1 MIQRPEIKPRISES
15 QRTVWRLLI
24 HAPAPGAWNM
34 AVDEAIGMA
43 AAEGDVYPTV
53 RFYAWDPP
61 CISVGRHQALAD
73 IDLNRCRER
82 GVDVVRR
89 PTGGRA
95 ILHTDEFTYSI
106 AAPPN
111 EPRVAGAVLDAY
123 HRLSTGLVAGL
134 RRLGIAAEE
143 APGSNRAGPDVSAAC
158 FEVPS
163 AYEITTG
170 GRKLLGSAQH
180 RRVHYVLQHG
190 SLPLRGDVA
199 HIVEF
204 LRLDEGSRHLL
215 QTALRRRAA
224 TVEEL
229 LAHPVSFTQVAVAMQ
244 QGLADALSLDLQLG
258 ELTEEERTTAARL
271 VKEKYGA
278 ASWTASK

>member
-1 MIQRPEIKPRISES
+1 MGQTEIEPNVSLV
-15 QRTVWRLLI
+15 QRTTWRLLI

-43 AAEGDVYPTV
+43 AAEGKVFPTV
-53 RFYAWDPP
+53 RFYAWAPP
-61 CISVGRHQALAD
+61 CVSVGRHQALAE
-73 IDLNRCRER
+73 IDLNHCREQ

-95 ILHTDEFTYSI
+95 ILHTDKFTYSI
-106 AAPPN
+106 AATPN

-134 RRLGIAAEE
+134 RRLGVDAEE

-163 AYEITTG
+163 AYEITAG

-199 HIVEF
+199 RIVQF
-204 LRLDEGSRHLL
+204 LHLDEERRNR
-215 QTALRRRAA
+215 LRRALHRRAC

-229 LAHPVSFTQVAVAMQ
+229 LVRPVTFDEV
-244 QGLADALSLDLQLG
+244 
-258 ELTEEERTTAARL
+258 TEELRKGWQRL
-271 VKEKYGA
+271 SFWICKR
-278 ASWTASK
+278 AS